1 MSHATSFALLP
12 IDRLHSTSSRD
23 RESEG
28 EILAPNAEANGIKRE
43 KERRINSAGSYSID
57 WSSVTRADWT
67 GKKITV
73 NRKGRRWRAINRAA
87 SAKSSLLRTGYVR
100 ARARARVC
108 VRTYAYACV
117 CVCVCVCV
125 RARTRSAGGLL
136 EGSML
141 AFETRDDAWD
151 VIISVKVKPEIGKI
165 ARLTNDFIER
175 LDLLAERAW
184 K

>member
-100 ARARARVC
+100 ACVYVRMRMRV
-108 VRTYAYACV
+108 CV